1 MCVVVFLCPVGHFD
15 EQSAGPRDEQR
26 QQAVRGDEVGVD
38 AEPENSQAVVQVVFP
53 DRPVP
58 CRRVALEH
66 LGAPDVVDQDVDGA
80 VVVPD
85 AIGEGL
91 HLCDVE
97 VVDLD
102 RDADATE

>member
-1 MCVVVFLCPVGHFD
+1 VG
-15 EQSAGPRDEQR
+15 
-26 QQAVRGDEVGVD
+26 GDQVGVET
-38 AEPENSQAVVQVVFP
+38 EPQYSQTVVEVVFP

-58 CRRVALEH
+58 CRRVTLED

-80 VVVPD
+80 VVVAD
-85 AIGEGL
+85 AIGERP

-102 RDADATE
+102 RDANATE